1 MTIVI
6 SDLLNRCT
14 FPEGPLECAVS
25 GGADSMALLV
35 LATQVSSEVKAI
47 HVDHGIRKNSDEEAD
62 FVFQTAQ
69 SLGATFESVAIEVQP
84 GPNLEARARKA
95 RYSVLPENV
104 LTGHTADD
112 QAETILLAL
121 IRGSAWH
128 GLSGIRPSLQRPIL
142 KLRRLETEAVC
153 QKFNINYFKDPSNED
168 LLFRRNQ
175 IRHQILPLLNSISD
189 RDLVPILERQADI
202 LRSGADFLKAESE
215 KINPTNCD
223 ELSEAHTAVARES
236 IRNWIWENR
245 DDDHPPDI
253 ATIDRVLAVASLEIR
268 STDIGSGWRVER
280 TNRVLRI
287 VPPKEI

>member
-1 MTIVI
+1 MTNVI
-6 SDLLNRCT
+6 RELLDRCT

-35 LATQVSSEVKAI
+35 LATQVSTEVKAI
-47 HVDHGIRKNSDEEAD
+47 HVDHGIRENSQEEAD
-62 FVFQTAQ
+62 FVFQNAQ
-69 SLGATFESVAIEVQP
+69 TLGADFESLTIKVQP
-84 GPNLEARARKA
+84 GTNLEARARKA
-95 RYSVLPENV
+95 RYSVLPKKV

-121 IRGSAWH
+121 MRGSAWH
-128 GLSGIRPSLQRPIL
+128 GLSGIRPSPQRPIL
-142 KLRRLETEAVC
+142 KLRRAETEAVC
-153 QKFNINYFKDPSNED
+153 QEFSIDFFRDPSNKN

-175 IRHQILPLLNSISD
+175 IRHQVLPLLNSISD

-202 LRSGADFLKAESE
+202 LRSGADFLKVESE
-215 KINPTNCD
+215 KVDPTKCD
-223 ELSEAHTAVARES
+223 ELLAVHSAVARES
-236 IRNWIWENR
+236 IRNWIWKNR

-253 ATIDRVLAVASLEIR
+253 ATIDRVLAVASLEMR

-280 TNRVLRI
+280 TNRILRI

>member
-6 SDLLNRCT
+6 NDLLNRCT

-47 HVDHGIRKNSDEEAD
+47 HVDHGIRENSDDEAD

-69 SLGATFESVAIEVQP
+69 LLGADFESRKIEVQP

-95 RYSVLPENV
+95 RYSVLPENI

-128 GLSGIRPSLQRPIL
+128 GLSGIRPSFQRPIL

-153 QKFNINYFKDPSNED
+153 QEFNINYFKDPSNDD

-189 RDLVPILERQADI
+189 RDLVPILERQADV
-202 LRSGADFLKAESE
+202 LRSGADFLKTESE
-215 KINPTNCD
+215 KINSTKCD
-223 ELSEAHTAVARES
+223 ELLAVHPAVARES
-236 IRNWIWENR
+236 IRNWIWKNR

-253 ATIDRVLAVASLEIR
+253 ATIDRVLAVASLKMR

>member
-1 MTIVI
+1 MTNVI
-6 SDLLNRCT
+6 RELLDRCT

-35 LATQVSSEVKAI
+35 LATQVSTEVKAI
-47 HVDHGIRKNSDEEAD
+47 HVDHGIRENSQEEAD
-62 FVFQTAQ
+62 FVFQNAQ
-69 SLGATFESVAIEVQP
+69 TLGADFESLTIKVQP
-84 GPNLEARARKA
+84 GTNLEARARKA
-95 RYSVLPENV
+95 RYSVLPKNV

-121 IRGSAWH
+121 MRGSAWH
-128 GLSGIRPSLQRPIL
+128 GLSGIRPSPQRPIL
-142 KLRRLETEAVC
+142 KLRRTETEAVC
-153 QKFNINYFKDPSNED
+153 QEFSIDFFRDPSNKN

-175 IRHQILPLLNSISD
+175 IRHEVLPLLNSISD

-202 LRSGADFLKAESE
+202 LRSGADFLKVESE
-215 KINPTNCD
+215 KVDPTKCD
-223 ELSEAHTAVARES
+223 ELLAAHSAVARES
-236 IRNWIWENR
+236 IRNWIWKNR

-253 ATIDRVLAVASLEIR
+253 ATIDRVLAVASLEMR

-280 TNRVLRI
+280 TNRILRI

>member
-1 MTIVI
+1 
-6 SDLLNRCT
+6 
-14 FPEGPLECAVS
+14 
-25 GGADSMALLV
+25 MALLV

-47 HVDHGIRKNSDEEAD
+47 HVDHGIRENSDTEAD
-62 FVFQTAQ
+62 FVSQTAQ

-202 LRSGADFLKAESE
+202 FRSGADFLKAESE

-223 ELSEAHTAVARES
+223 ELSEAHTAVARET

-253 ATIDRVLAVASLEIR
+253 ATIDRVLAVASLEMR
-268 STDIGSGWRVER
+268 STDIGFGWRVER
-280 TNRVLRI
+280 THRVLRI

>member
-1 MTIVI
+1 MTNVI
-6 SDLLNRCT
+6 RELLDRCT

-35 LATQVSSEVKAI
+35 LATQVSTEVKAI
-47 HVDHGIRKNSDEEAD
+47 HVDHGIRENSQEEAD
-62 FVFQTAQ
+62 FVFQNAQ
-69 SLGATFESVAIEVQP
+69 TLGADFESLTIKVQP
-84 GPNLEARARKA
+84 GTNLEARARKA
-95 RYSVLPENV
+95 RYSVLPKDV

-121 IRGSAWH
+121 MRGSAWH
-128 GLSGIRPSLQRPIL
+128 GLSGIRPSPQRPIL
-142 KLRRLETEAVC
+142 KLRRTETEAVC
-153 QKFNINYFKDPSNED
+153 QEFSIDFFRDPSNKN

-175 IRHQILPLLNSISD
+175 IRHEVLPLLNSISD

-202 LRSGADFLKAESE
+202 LRSGADFLKVESE
-215 KINPTNCD
+215 KVDPTKCD
-223 ELSEAHTAVARES
+223 ELLAAHSAVARES
-236 IRNWIWENR
+236 IRNWIWKNR

-253 ATIDRVLAVASLEIR
+253 ATIDRVLAVASLEMR

-280 TNRVLRI
+280 TNRILRI

>member
-1 MTIVI
+1 MTNVI
-6 SDLLNRCT
+6 RELLDRCT

-35 LATQVSSEVKAI
+35 LATQVSTEVKAI
-47 HVDHGIRKNSDEEAD
+47 HVDHGIRENSQEEAD
-62 FVFQTAQ
+62 FVFQNAQ
-69 SLGATFESVAIEVQP
+69 ALGADFESLTINVQP
-84 GPNLEARARKA
+84 GTNLEARARKA
-95 RYSVLPENV
+95 RYSVLPKNV

-121 IRGSAWH
+121 MRGSAWH
-128 GLSGIRPSLQRPIL
+128 GLSGIRPSPQRPIL
-142 KLRRLETEAVC
+142 KLRRTETEAVC
-153 QKFNINYFKDPSNED
+153 QEFSIDFFRDPSNKN

-175 IRHQILPLLNSISD
+175 IRHQVLPLLNSISD

-202 LRSGADFLKAESE
+202 LRSGADFLKVESE
-215 KINPTNCD
+215 KVDPTKCD
-223 ELSEAHTAVARES
+223 ELLAVHSAVARES
-236 IRNWIWENR
+236 IRNWIWKNR

-253 ATIDRVLAVASLEIR
+253 ATIDRVLAVASLEMR

-280 TNRVLRI
+280 TNRILRI

>member
-47 HVDHGIRKNSDEEAD
+47 HVDHGIRKNSGDEAD
-62 FVFQTAQ
+62 FVSQTAQ
-69 SLGATFESVAIEVQP
+69 LLGATFESLTIEVQP

-95 RYSVLPENV
+95 RYLVLPENV

-142 KLRRLETEAVC
+142 KLRRFETEAVC
-153 QKFNINYFKDPSNED
+153 QEFNINYFKDPSNED

-215 KINPTNCD
+215 KVNPTNCD
-223 ELSEAHTAVARES
+223 ELLAAHTAVARES

-253 ATIDRVLAVASLEIR
+253 ATIDRVLAVASLEMR

-287 VPPKEI
+287 VTPKEI

>member
-1 MTIVI
+1 
-6 SDLLNRCT
+6 
-14 FPEGPLECAVS
+14 
-25 GGADSMALLV
+25 MALLV

-47 HVDHGIRKNSDEEAD
+47 HVDHGIRKNSGDEAD

-69 SLGATFESVAIEVQP
+69 SLGATFESVTIEVQS

-95 RYSVLPENV
+95 RYSVLPENI

-153 QKFNINYFKDPSNED
+153 QEFKINYFKDPSNED

-189 RDLVPILERQADI
+189 RDLVPILERQAEI

-215 KINPTNCD
+215 KVNPTSCD
-223 ELSEAHTAVARES
+223 ELLAAHTAVARES

-253 ATIDRVLAVASLEIR
+253 ATIDRVLAVASLEMR

>member
-1 MTIVI
+1 MSIVI

-47 HVDHGIRKNSDEEAD
+47 HVDHRIRKNSDAEAD

-128 GLSGIRPSLQRPIL
+128 GLSGIRPSPQRPIL

-215 KINPTNCD
+215 KVNPTNCD

-253 ATIDRVLAVASLEIR
+253 ATSDRVLAVASLEIR

>member
-47 HVDHGIRKNSDEEAD
+47 HVDHGIRKNSDAEAD

-153 QKFNINYFKDPSNED
+153 QEFNINYFKDPSNED

-202 LRSGADFLKAESE
+202 FRSGADFLKAESE

>member
-47 HVDHGIRKNSDEEAD
+47 HVDHGIRKNSDTEAD
-62 FVFQTAQ
+62 FVSQTAQ

-128 GLSGIRPSLQRPIL
+128 GLSGIRPSPQRPIL

-153 QKFNINYFKDPSNED
+153 QKFNINYY
-168 LLFRRNQ
+168 
-175 IRHQILPLLNSISD
+175 
-189 RDLVPILERQADI
+189 
-202 LRSGADFLKAESE
+202 
-215 KINPTNCD
+215 
-223 ELSEAHTAVARES
+223 
-236 IRNWIWENR
+236 
-245 DDDHPPDI
+245 
-253 ATIDRVLAVASLEIR
+253 SL
-268 STDIGSGWRVER
+268 
-280 TNRVLRI
+280 
-287 VPPKEI
+287 

>member
-47 HVDHGIRKNSDEEAD
+47 HVDHGIRKNSDTEAD
-62 FVFQTAQ
+62 FVSQTAQ

-128 GLSGIRPSLQRPIL
+128 GLSGIRPSPQRPIL

-202 LRSGADFLKAESE
+202 FRSGADFLKAESE

-223 ELSEAHTAVARES
+223 ELSEAHTAVARET
-236 IRNWIWENR
+236 IRNWIW
-245 DDDHPPDI
+245 DDHPPDI
-253 ATIDRVLAVASLEIR
+253 ATIDRVLAVASLEMR
-268 STDIGSGWRVER
+268 STDIGFGWRVER
-280 TNRVLRI
+280 THRVLRI

>member
-1 MTIVI
+1 MTNVI
-6 SDLLNRCT
+6 RELLDRCT

-35 LATQVSSEVKAI
+35 LATQVSTEVKAI
-47 HVDHGIRKNSDEEAD
+47 HVDHGIRENSQEEAD
-62 FVFQTAQ
+62 FVFQNAQ
-69 SLGATFESVAIEVQP
+69 TLGADFESLTIKVQP
-84 GPNLEARARKA
+84 GTNLEARARKA
-95 RYSVLPENV
+95 RYSVLPKNV

-121 IRGSAWH
+121 MRGSAWH
-128 GLSGIRPSLQRPIL
+128 GLSGIRPSPQRPIL
-142 KLRRLETEAVC
+142 KLRRTETEAVC
-153 QKFNINYFKDPSNED
+153 QEFSIDFFRDPSNKN

-175 IRHQILPLLNSISD
+175 IRHEVLPLLNSISD

-202 LRSGADFLKAESE
+202 LRSGADFLKVESE
-215 KINPTNCD
+215 KVDPTKCD
-223 ELSEAHTAVARES
+223 ELLAVHSAVARES
-236 IRNWIWENR
+236 IRNWIWKNR

-253 ATIDRVLAVASLEIR
+253 ATIDRVLAVASLEMR

-280 TNRVLRI
+280 TNRILRI

>member
-1 MTIVI
+1 MTNVI
-6 SDLLNRCT
+6 RELLDRCT

-35 LATQVSSEVKAI
+35 LATQVSTEVKAI
-47 HVDHGIRKNSDEEAD
+47 HVDHGIRENSQEEAD
-62 FVFQTAQ
+62 FVFQNAQ
-69 SLGATFESVAIEVQP
+69 TLGADFESVTIKVQP
-84 GPNLEARARKA
+84 GTNLEARARKA
-95 RYSVLPENV
+95 RYSVLPKNV

-121 IRGSAWH
+121 MRGSAWH
-128 GLSGIRPSLQRPIL
+128 GLSGIRPSPQRPIL
-142 KLRRLETEAVC
+142 KLRRTETEAVC
-153 QKFNINYFKDPSNED
+153 QEFSIDFFMDPSNKN

-175 IRHQILPLLNSISD
+175 IRHQVLPLLNSISD

-202 LRSGADFLKAESE
+202 LRSGADFLKVESE
-215 KINPTNCD
+215 KVDPTKCD
-223 ELSEAHTAVARES
+223 ELLAVHSAVARES
-236 IRNWIWENR
+236 IRNWIWKNR

-253 ATIDRVLAVASLEIR
+253 ATIDRVLAVASLEMR

-280 TNRVLRI
+280 TNRILRI

>member
-1 MTIVI
+1 
-6 SDLLNRCT
+6 
-14 FPEGPLECAVS
+14 
-25 GGADSMALLV
+25 MALLV

-47 HVDHGIRKNSDEEAD
+47 HVDHGIRKNSDAEAD

-69 SLGATFESVAIEVQP
+69 SLGATFESVAIEVQA

-202 LRSGADFLKAESE
+202 FRSGADFLKAESE

-253 ATIDRVLAVASLEIR
+253 ATIDRVLAVASLEMR
-268 STDIGSGWRVER
+268 STDIGFGWRVER
-280 TNRVLRI
+280 THRVLRI

>member
-1 MTIVI
+1 MTNVI
-6 SDLLNRCT
+6 RELLDRCT

-35 LATQVSSEVKAI
+35 LATQVSTEVKAI
-47 HVDHGIRKNSDEEAD
+47 HVDHGIRENSQEEAD
-62 FVFQTAQ
+62 FVFQNAQ
-69 SLGATFESVAIEVQP
+69 TLGADFESVTIKVQP
-84 GPNLEARARKA
+84 GTNLEARARKA
-95 RYSVLPENV
+95 RYSVLPKNV

-121 IRGSAWH
+121 MRGSAWH
-128 GLSGIRPSLQRPIL
+128 GLSGIRPSPQRPIL
-142 KLRRLETEAVC
+142 KLRRTETEAVC
-153 QKFNINYFKDPSNED
+153 QEFSIDFFRDPSNKN

-175 IRHQILPLLNSISD
+175 IRHEVLPLLNSISD

-202 LRSGADFLKAESE
+202 LRSGADFLKVESE
-215 KINPTNCD
+215 KVDPTKCD
-223 ELSEAHTAVARES
+223 ELLAVHSAVARES
-236 IRNWIWENR
+236 IRNWIWKNR

-253 ATIDRVLAVASLEIR
+253 ATIDRVLAVASLEMR

-280 TNRVLRI
+280 TNRILRI

>member
-1 MTIVI
+1 MKIVI

-47 HVDHGIRKNSDEEAD
+47 HVDHGIRKNSDTEAD
-62 FVFQTAQ
+62 FVSQTAQ

-153 QKFNINYFKDPSNED
+153 QEFNINYFKDPSNED

-215 KINPTNCD
+215 KVNPTNCD
-223 ELSEAHTAVARES
+223 ELLLSLIHISEPTR
-236 IRNWIWENR
+236 
-245 DDDHPPDI
+245 PY
-253 ATIDRVLAVASLEIR
+253 
-268 STDIGSGWRVER
+268 
-280 TNRVLRI
+280 
-287 VPPKEI
+287 

>member
-1 MTIVI
+1 MTNVI
-6 SDLLNRCT
+6 RELLDRCT

-35 LATQVSSEVKAI
+35 LATQVSTEVKAI
-47 HVDHGIRKNSDEEAD
+47 HVDHGIRENSQEEAD
-62 FVFQTAQ
+62 FVFQNAQ
-69 SLGATFESVAIEVQP
+69 TLGADFESLTIKVQP
-84 GPNLEARARKA
+84 GTNLEARARKA
-95 RYSVLPENV
+95 RYSVLPKNV

-121 IRGSAWH
+121 MRGSAWH
-128 GLSGIRPSLQRPIL
+128 GLSGIRPSPQRPIL
-142 KLRRLETEAVC
+142 KLRRAETEAVC
-153 QKFNINYFKDPSNED
+153 QEFSIDFFRDPSNKN

-175 IRHQILPLLNSISD
+175 IRHQVLPLLNSISD

-202 LRSGADFLKAESE
+202 LRSGADFLKVESE
-215 KINPTNCD
+215 KVDPTKCD
-223 ELSEAHTAVARES
+223 ELLAAHSAVARES
-236 IRNWIWENR
+236 IRNWIWKNR

-253 ATIDRVLAVASLEIR
+253 ATIDRVLAVASLEMR

-280 TNRVLRI
+280 TNRILRI

>member
-1 MTIVI
+1 MTNVI
-6 SDLLNRCT
+6 RELLDRCT

-35 LATQVSSEVKAI
+35 LATQVSTEVKAI
-47 HVDHGIRKNSDEEAD
+47 HVDHGIRENSQEEAD
-62 FVFQTAQ
+62 FVFQNAQ
-69 SLGATFESVAIEVQP
+69 TLGADFESLTIKVQP
-84 GPNLEARARKA
+84 GTNLEARARKA
-95 RYSVLPENV
+95 RYSVLPKKV

-121 IRGSAWH
+121 MRGSAWH
-128 GLSGIRPSLQRPIL
+128 GLSGIRPSPQRPIL
-142 KLRRLETEAVC
+142 KLRRTETEAVC
-153 QKFNINYFKDPSNED
+153 QEFSIDFFRDPSNKN

-175 IRHQILPLLNSISD
+175 IRHEVLPLLNSISD

-202 LRSGADFLKAESE
+202 LRSGADFLKVESE
-215 KINPTNCD
+215 KVDPTKCD
-223 ELSEAHTAVARES
+223 ELLAVHSAVARES
-236 IRNWIWENR
+236 IRNWIWKNR

-253 ATIDRVLAVASLEIR
+253 ATIDRVLAVASLEMR

-280 TNRVLRI
+280 TNRILRI

>member
-1 MTIVI
+1 MSIVI

-47 HVDHGIRKNSDEEAD
+47 HVDHGIRKNSDAEAD

-215 KINPTNCD
+215 KVNPTNCD
-223 ELSEAHTAVARES
+223 ELSEAHTAVASES

-245 DDDHPPDI
+245 DDDPPPDI

>member
-1 MTIVI
+1 
-6 SDLLNRCT
+6 
-14 FPEGPLECAVS
+14 
-25 GGADSMALLV
+25 
-35 LATQVSSEVKAI
+35 VKAI
-47 HVDHGIRKNSDEEAD
+47 HVDHGIRKNSDAEAD

-215 KINPTNCD
+215 KVNPTNCD

>member
-1 MTIVI
+1 MTNVI
-6 SDLLNRCT
+6 RDLLDRCT

-35 LATQVSSEVKAI
+35 LATQVSTEVKAI
-47 HVDHGIRKNSDEEAD
+47 HVDHGIRENSQEEAD
-62 FVFQTAQ
+62 FVFQNAQ
-69 SLGATFESVAIEVQP
+69 TLGADFESVTIKVQP
-84 GPNLEARARKA
+84 GTNLEARARKA
-95 RYSVLPENV
+95 RYSVLPKNV

-121 IRGSAWH
+121 MRGSAWH
-128 GLSGIRPSLQRPIL
+128 GLSGIRPSPQRPIL
-142 KLRRLETEAVC
+142 KLRRTETEAVC
-153 QKFNINYFKDPSNED
+153 QEFSIDFFRDPSNKN

-175 IRHQILPLLNSISD
+175 IRHEVLPLLNSISD

-202 LRSGADFLKAESE
+202 LRSGADFLKVESE
-215 KINPTNCD
+215 KVDPTKCD
-223 ELSEAHTAVARES
+223 ELLAVHSAVARES
-236 IRNWIWENR
+236 IRNWIWKNR

-253 ATIDRVLAVASLEIR
+253 ATIDRVLAVASLEMR

-280 TNRVLRI
+280 TNRILRI

>member
-1 MTIVI
+1 MTNVI
-6 SDLLNRCT
+6 RELLDRCT

-35 LATQVSSEVKAI
+35 LATQVSTEVKAI
-47 HVDHGIRKNSDEEAD
+47 HVDHGIRENSQEEAD
-62 FVFQTAQ
+62 FVFQNAQ
-69 SLGATFESVAIEVQP
+69 ALGADFESLTINVQP
-84 GPNLEARARKA
+84 GTNLEARARKA
-95 RYSVLPENV
+95 RYSVLPKNV

-121 IRGSAWH
+121 MRGSAWH
-128 GLSGIRPSLQRPIL
+128 GLSGIRPSPQRPIL
-142 KLRRLETEAVC
+142 KLRRTETEAVC
-153 QKFNINYFKDPSNED
+153 QEFSIDFFRDPSNKN

-175 IRHQILPLLNSISD
+175 IRHEVLPLLNSISD

-202 LRSGADFLKAESE
+202 LRSGADFLKVESE
-215 KINPTNCD
+215 KVDPTKCD
-223 ELSEAHTAVARES
+223 ELLAVHSAVARES
-236 IRNWIWENR
+236 IRNWIWKNR

-253 ATIDRVLAVASLEIR
+253 ATIDRVLAVASLEMR

-280 TNRVLRI
+280 TNRILRI